1 MRPLS
6 EKVQLMFAAAIRC
19 SLEKGEDNDALA
31 GKLQSGAT
39 RSGVEEPPSS
49 QWKVKVLAGFR
60 NDNNYLWHW
69 LFIPRIAASSFVH
82 SILTLEIS
90 VYFS

>member
-39 RSGVEEPPSS
+39 RSARVWKSHLPS
-49 QWKVKVLAGFR
+49 Q
-60 NDNNYLWHW
+60 
-69 LFIPRIAASSFVH
+69 
-82 SILTLEIS
+82 
-90 VYFS
+90 

>member
-31 GKLQSGAT
+31 LAGKLQSGAT
-39 RSGVEEPPSS
+39 RSGVEEPPS
-49 QWKVKVLAGFR
+49 
-60 NDNNYLWHW
+60 
-69 LFIPRIAASSFVH
+69 
-82 SILTLEIS
+82 
-90 VYFS
+90 